1 MSTAAELDYAKIR
14 DAMDL
19 ATEKL
24 RKKEADDASKS
35 KKEQEKSKE
44 KIDAEKKNKIFKWT
58 AYAAAIIIGIIII
71 VIIIILVMR
80 MSSSNSSPNIIKE
93 QPPIINKQFNYQPYE
108 LYPIQ
113 PPPQMPIQMP
123 MQNPQMPIQMPM
135 QNPQMPMLNNNRTTS
150 SFNFPSNDSS
160 FFNKLDTSSSL
171 VKRGGYRKK

>member
-1 MSTAAELDYAKIR
+1 MSTAAELDYAKLR

-19 ATEKL
+19 ANDKL
-24 RKKEADDASKS
+24 RKKEQETSKS
-35 KKEQEKSKE
+35 K
-44 KIDAEKKNKIFKWT
+44 IDSDEKNKRFKWI
-58 AYAAAIIIGIIII
+58 AYSAAIIIGI
-71 VIIIILVMR
+71 VIIIIIIILIMR
-80 MSSSNSSPNIIKE
+80 MSSSNSSTNIIKQ

-113 PPPQMPIQMP
+113 QPQIPIPIQMP
-123 MQNPQMPIQMPM
+123 MQMPIQ
-135 QNPQMPMLNNNRTTS
+135 QQMPMLNNNRTTYPTTTS